1 MDVRM
6 GDRLRGKAA
15 VVTGAGSG
23 IGRATAARFAAEG
36 ASVVIADVDEYG
48 GRETLGDIERA
59 GGTAAYVPTDVAR
72 SGQVEKM
79 IDETL
84 DRFGELDILVNCAAT
99 LINTPMLQDTEESH
113 WDRMMEVNL
122 RGTFLC
128 CKYALPAMRES
139 GGGAIVNVAAMS
151 AFRGPTPS
159 IPYEVAKAGVVHL
172 TKASAYQYTPLG
184 IRINCIA
191 PGNVETPLLQRG
203 TGDAESWAR
212 RREAQP
218 MKRFGRP
225 EELANVILFAA
236 SDEASW
242 ISGVTIIVDG
252 GKWAALQ

>member
-1 MDVRM
+1 MDN
-6 GDRLRGKAA
+6 RLQDKVA
-15 VVTGAGSG
+15 VVTGAASG
-23 IGRATAARFAAEG
+23 IGQATAVRFAEEG
-36 ASVVIADVDEYG
+36 ASIVVADINEAAG
-48 GRETLGDIERA
+48 EETLQKIERA
-59 GGTAAYVPTDVAR
+59 GGTAAFIAVDVAEAEQVAQ
-72 SGQVEKM
+72 SVEKA
-79 IDETL
+79 ES
-84 DRFGELDILVNCAAT
+84 RFGRLEILVNSAAT
-99 LINTPMLQDTEESH
+99 LINTPLLQDTAEAD

-128 CKYALPAMRES
+128 CKYAIPAILKA
-139 GGGAIVNVAAMS
+139 GKGAIVNLAAMS

-191 PGNVETPLLQRG
+191 PGNVETPLLKQG

-212 RREAQP
+212 RQEAQP
-218 MKRFGRP
+218 MKRFGTP
-225 EELANVILFAA
+225 EELANAILFVA

>member
-1 MDVRM
+1 MDN
-6 GDRLRGKAA
+6 RLQDKVA
-15 VVTGAGSG
+15 VVTGAASG
-23 IGRATAARFAAEG
+23 IGQATAVRFAEEG
-36 ASVVIADVDEYG
+36 ASIVVADINEAAG
-48 GRETLGDIERA
+48 EETLQKIERA
-59 GGTAAYVPTDVAR
+59 GGTAAFIAVDVAEAE
-72 SGQVEKM
+72 QVAQLVEKA
-79 IDETL
+79 ES
-84 DRFGELDILVNCAAT
+84 RFGRLEILVNSAAT
-99 LINTPMLQDTEESH
+99 LINTPLLQDTAEAD

-128 CKYALPAMRES
+128 CKYAIPAILKA
-139 GGGAIVNVAAMS
+139 GKGAIVNLAAMS

-191 PGNVETPLLQRG
+191 PGNVETPLLKQG

-212 RREAQP
+212 RQEAQP
-218 MKRFGRP
+218 MKRFGTP
-225 EELANVILFAA
+225 EELANAILFVA

>member
-1 MDVRM
+1 MA
-6 GDRLRGKAA
+6 GRLADKVAI
-15 VVTGAGSG
+15 VTGGGSG
-23 IGRATAARFAAEG
+23 IGQATAVRFAAEG
-36 ASVVIADVDEYG
+36 ARVVIADVDEAG
-48 GRETLGDIERA
+48 GRGTLDGIRRA
-59 GGTAAYVPTDVAR
+59 GGTAVYLPTDVAR
-72 SGQVEKM
+72 SGQVEKTVN
-79 IDETL
+79 ETL
-84 DRFGELDILVNCAAT
+84 SRFDGLDILVNCAAA
-99 LINTPMLQDTEESH
+99 LVNTPMLQDTEEAH

-128 CKYALPAMRES
+128 CKHALPALRAS

-172 TKASAYQYTPLG
+172 TKASACQYTPLG
-184 IRINCIA
+184 IRINCVA
-191 PGNVETPLLQRG
+191 PGNVETPMLKQG

-212 RREAQP
+212 RRDAQP

-225 EELANVILFAA
+225 EELANAILFIA

-242 ISGVTIIVDG
+242 ISGVTIVVDG

>member
-1 MDVRM
+1 M
-6 GDRLRGKAA
+6 
-15 VVTGAGSG
+15 
-23 IGRATAARFAAEG
+23 
-36 ASVVIADVDEYG
+36 
-48 GRETLGDIERA
+48 
-59 GGTAAYVPTDVAR
+59 
-72 SGQVEKM
+72 
-79 IDETL
+79 
-84 DRFGELDILVNCAAT
+84 NCAAT

-203 TGDAESWAR
+203 NGR
-212 RREAQP
+212 RRVLGATPGSAADEAFRP
-218 MKRFGRP
+218 AGRIGD
-225 EELANVILFAA
+225 VILFAA